1 MFPVNMH
8 GKVSGLT
15 RVCLRVSRT
24 PNTKNMLNAI
34 SRNQRDFQTIRF
46 LNTQLARATPNIT
59 KDIMNILIKLEENV
73 DENPRE
79 ISTL

>member
-1 MFPVNMH
+1 
-8 GKVSGLT
+8 
-15 RVCLRVSRT
+15 
-24 PNTKNMLNAI
+24 
-34 SRNQRDFQTIRF
+34 